1 MDGKAIMRAC
11 VILREAVR
19 NEPAVTG
26 LELAVSAEAVFVT
39 TIAGDGTKQTALVMG
54 QEAASKYFAPEGPH

>member
-1 MDGKAIMRAC
+1 MDSKAIMRAC

-26 LELAVSAEAVFVT
+26 LELAVSAEAVLVT

-54 QEAASKYFAPEGPH
+54 QEAASKYFALEGPH